1 MAQDIEYFKNLITV
15 GNSKA
20 ILEGLPGTPLEELL
34 KDLMQD
40 VADQLVLE
48 IDALNIAAS
57 RRLRQSIIPDK
68 QVTKEGNVVTIGLSA
83 DFYWKFINY
92 GVNGTEVQHG
102 APSWGRQPA
111 GEVSFHKSIMDW
123 TMDRGITMPAQF
135 DTYDSFAF
143 AIMANI
149 KKKGKQA
156 RPFFTNVV
164 NETLT
169 TKIQKELS
177 EFFKEAITVNIV
189 EPWQ

>member
-15 GNSKA
+15 GNSEA
-20 ILEGLPGTPLEELL
+20 ILKGLPGTPLEELL

-40 VADQLVLE
+40 VADQLVIEMDRL
-48 IDALNIAAS
+48 DIAAS

-83 DFYWKFINY
+83 DFYWKFVNY

-102 APSWGRQPA
+102 APSWGKQPP

-123 TMDRGITMPAQF
+123 TLDRGITMPAQF
-135 DTYDSFAF
+135 DTYDSFAW
-143 AIMANI
+143 AVMANVR
-149 KKKGKQA
+149 KKGKQA

>member
-83 DFYWKFINY
+83 DFYWKFVNY

-102 APSWGRQPA
+102 APHHGKQPKQD
-111 GEVSFHKSIMDW
+111 VSFHQSIKDWLMDVGKPLEYG
-123 TMDRGITMPAQF
+123 TF
-135 DTYDSFAF
+135 DS
-143 AIMANI
+143 MAWGVI
-149 KKKGKQA
+149 GKIRRDGKA
-156 RPFFTNVV
+156 PRPFYSNVV
-164 NETLT
+164 NDVLK
-169 TKIQKELS
+169 TKIQGELS
-177 EFFKEAITVNIV
+177 AFFKEAITVNIV

>member
-1 MAQDIEYFKNLITV
+1 MAQDVEYFKNLITV
-15 GNSKA
+15 GNSES
-20 ILEGLPGTPLEELL
+20 ILKGLPGTPLEGLL

-40 VADQLVLE
+40 VADQLVIEMDRL
-48 IDALNIAAS
+48 DIAAS

-83 DFYWKFINY
+83 DFYWKFVNY

-102 APSWGRQPA
+102 APSWGKQPP

-123 TMDRGITMPAQF
+123 TLDRGITMPAQF
-135 DTYDSFAF
+135 DTYDSFAW
-143 AIMANI
+143 AVMANVR
-149 KKKGKQA
+149 KKGKQA

>member
-1 MAQDIEYFKNLITV
+1 MAKDVNYFKNLITV
-15 GNSKA
+15 GNSEA
-20 ILEGLPGTPLEELL
+20 ILKGLPGTPLEGLL

-40 VADQLVLE
+40 VADQLVIEMDRL
-48 IDALNIAAS
+48 DIAAS

-83 DFYWKFINY
+83 DFYWKFVNY

-102 APSWGRQPA
+102 APSWGRQPP

-135 DTYDSFAF
+135 DTYDSFAW
-143 AIMANI
+143 AVMANVR
-149 KKKGKQA
+149 KKGKQA

-177 EFFKEAITVNIV
+177 AFFKEAITVKIV

>member
-1 MAQDIEYFKNLITV
+1 MDRL
-15 GNSKA
+15 
-20 ILEGLPGTPLEELL
+20 
-34 KDLMQD
+34 D
-40 VADQLVLE
+40 
-48 IDALNIAAS
+48 IAAS

-68 QVTKEGNVVTIGLSA
+68 QVTKDGNVVTIGLSA
-83 DFYWKFINY
+83 DFYWKFVNY

-102 APSWGRQPA
+102 APSWGKQPP

-123 TMDRGITMPAQF
+123 TLDRGITMPAQF
-135 DTYDSFAF
+135 DTYDSFAW
-143 AIMANI
+143 AVMASVR
-149 KKKGKQA
+149 KKGKQA

-177 EFFKEAITVNIV
+177 AFFKEAITVNIV

>member
-1 MAQDIEYFKNLITV
+1 MAQDVEYFKNLITV
-15 GNSKA
+15 GNSEA
-20 ILEGLPGTPLEELL
+20 ILKGLPGTPLEELL

-68 QVTKEGNVVTIGLSA
+68 QVTREGNVVTIGLSA
-83 DFYWKFINY
+83 DFYWKFVNY

-102 APSWGRQPA
+102 APSWGKQPP

-123 TMDRGITMPAQF
+123 TMDKGITMPAQF
-135 DTYDSFAF
+135 DTYDSFAW
-143 AIMANI
+143 AVMANVR
-149 KKKGKQA
+149 KKGKQA

>member
-1 MAQDIEYFKNLITV
+1 MAQDVEYFKNLITV
-15 GNSKA
+15 GNSEA
-20 ILEGLPGTPLEELL
+20 ILKGLPGTPLEELL

-40 VADQLVLE
+40 VADQLVTE
-48 IDALNIAAS
+48 MDSLNIAAS

-83 DFYWKFINY
+83 DFYWKFVNY

-102 APSWGRQPA
+102 APSWGKQPP

-123 TMDRGITMPAQF
+123 TLDRGITMPPQF
-135 DTYDSFAF
+135 DTYDSFAW
-143 AIMANI
+143 AVMANVR
-149 KKKGKQA
+149 KKGKQA

>member
-1 MAQDIEYFKNLITV
+1 MAQDVEYFKNLITV
-15 GNSKA
+15 GNSEA
-20 ILEGLPGTPLEELL
+20 ILKGLPGTPLEGLL

-40 VADQLVLE
+40 VADQLVTEMDRL
-48 IDALNIAAS
+48 DIAAS

-83 DFYWKFINY
+83 DFYWKFVNY

-102 APSWGRQPA
+102 APSWGRQPP

-135 DTYDSFAF
+135 DTYDSFAW
-143 AIMANI
+143 AVMANVR
-149 KKKGKQA
+149 KKGKQA

-169 TKIQKELS
+169 TKIQGELS
-177 EFFKEAITVNIV
+177 AFFKEAITVNIV

>member
-1 MAQDIEYFKNLITV
+1 MAQDVEYFKNLITV
-15 GNSKA
+15 GNSEA
-20 ILEGLPGTPLEELL
+20 ILKGLPGTPLEGLL

-40 VADQLVLE
+40 VADQLVIEMDRL
-48 IDALNIAAS
+48 DIAAS

-83 DFYWKFINY
+83 DFYWKFVNY
-92 GVNGTEVQHG
+92 GVDGTVIKHG
-102 APSWGRQPA
+102 APHHGVQPK

-123 TMDRGITMPAQF
+123 MSDRGVVLRNQF
-135 DTYDSFAF
+135 DTYEGAAWGIMG
-143 AIMANI
+143 AI
-149 KKKGKQA
+149 KRDGKA
-156 RPFFTNVV
+156 PRPFFTNVV

>member
-83 DFYWKFINY
+83 DFYWKFVNY

-102 APSWGRQPA
+102 APSWGKQPA
-111 GEVSFHKSIMDW
+111 GEVSFKQSIMDW
-123 TMDRGITMPAQF
+123 TMDKGITMPAQF

-143 AIMANI
+143 AIMANV
-149 KKKGKQA
+149 KKKGKA
-156 RPFFTNVV
+156 PRPFFTNVV

-169 TKIQKELS
+169 MKIQKELS

>member
-48 IDALNIAAS
+48 MDALNIAAS

-83 DFYWKFINY
+83 DFYWKFVNY

-143 AIMANI
+143 AVMANV
-149 KKKGKQA
+149 KKKGKTP

-169 TKIQKELS
+169 MKIQGELS
-177 EFFKEAITVNIV
+177 AFFKEAIIVNIV

>member
-1 MAQDIEYFKNLITV
+1 MAQDVEYFKNLITV
-15 GNSKA
+15 GNSEA
-20 ILEGLPGTPLEELL
+20 ILKGLPGTPLEELL

-68 QVTKEGNVVTIGLSA
+68 QVTKDGNVVTIGLSA
-83 DFYWKFINY
+83 DFYWKFVNY

-102 APSWGRQPA
+102 APNWGKQPP

-135 DTYDSFAF
+135 DTYDSFAW
-143 AIMANI
+143 AVMANVR
-149 KKKGKQA
+149 KKGKQA

>member
-1 MAQDIEYFKNLITV
+1 MAQDVDYFKNLITV
-15 GNSKA
+15 GNSEA
-20 ILEGLPGTPLEELL
+20 ILKGLPGTPLEGLL

-40 VADQLVLE
+40 VADQLVIEMDRL
-48 IDALNIAAS
+48 DIAAS

-83 DFYWKFINY
+83 DFYWKFVNY

-102 APSWGRQPA
+102 APSWGKQPP

-135 DTYDSFAF
+135 DTYDSFAW
-143 AIMANI
+143 AVMANVR
-149 KKKGKQA
+149 KKGKQS

-169 TKIQKELS
+169 TKIQSELS

>member
-1 MAQDIEYFKNLITV
+1 MAQDVEYFKNLITV
-15 GNSKA
+15 GNSEA
-20 ILEGLPGTPLEELL
+20 ILKGLPGTPLEGLL
-34 KDLMQD
+34 VDLMQD
-40 VADQLVLE
+40 VADQLVIEMDRLE
-48 IDALNIAAS
+48 IAAS

-83 DFYWKFINY
+83 DFYWKFVNY

-102 APSWGRQPA
+102 APSWGKQPP

-135 DTYDSFAF
+135 DTYDSFAW
-143 AIMANI
+143 AVMANVR
-149 KKKGKQA
+149 KKGKQA